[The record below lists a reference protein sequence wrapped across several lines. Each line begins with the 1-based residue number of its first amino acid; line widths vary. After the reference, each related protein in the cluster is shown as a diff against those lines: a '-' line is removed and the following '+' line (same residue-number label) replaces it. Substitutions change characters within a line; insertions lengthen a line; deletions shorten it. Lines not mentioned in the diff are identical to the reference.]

1 MLEQFIDGPLPQG
14 LFMRD
19 LRPFHLAFPVDD
31 LLAAKEFYTTVL
43 ECSVGR
49 EKEESAVFNLFGHQ
63 IVAHKVEKMP
73 ELATNP
79 VDGKTV
85 PAMHFGLVLEWKHWH
100 SLRERFVTSGI
111 DFVIEPYTRYVDQPG
126 EQATMFIKDPCG
138 NHLEFKSF
146 KDDSGIFDSEWGRP

>member
-1 MLEQFIDGPLPQG
+1 MGE
-14 LFMRD
+14 

-31 LLAAKEFYTTVL
+31 LPTTKEFYTTVL
-43 ECSVGR
+43 GCSIGR

-63 IVAHKVEKMP
+63 IVAHRVEKMP
-73 ELATNP
+73 ELVTNP

-85 PAMHFGLVLEWKHWH
+85 PAMHFGLVLEWEHWH
-100 SLRERFVTSGI
+100 SLRDRFVAEEME
-111 DFVIEPYTRYVDQPG
+111 FVIEPYTRYVNQPG

-146 KDDSGIFDSEWGRP
+146 KDEAGIFDSQWGRP